1 MERIITC
8 PHCLDQDHC
17 FEDVQEN
24 HSSYLCFSCGFMSDS
39 RYSTDS
45 LELEDSLKKSPQLI
59 IKNQFKDNQRNIVW
73 FPAVINMGSKGMIFP
88 EGTDKDYVWKYA
100 KVIDIPKE
108 EQSLYDNYNQRLDID
123 NAQEFK
129 KDDFI
134 GACKAMGITERIK

>member
-1 MERIITC
+1 MPLKNIKN
-8 PHCLDQDHC
+8 
-17 FEDVQEN
+17 EDDIFLGKEEEFDL
-24 HSSYLCFSCGFMSDS
+24 Y
-39 RYSTDS
+39 
-45 LELEDSLKKSPQLI
+45 SLKSFFLRRKKCLILRCEHSIVLREKNNPTEHSPI

-88 EGTDKDYVWKYA
+88 EGNDKDYVWKYA
-100 KVIDIPKE
+100 KIIDIPKE
-108 EQSLYDNYNQRLDID
+108 EQALYDNYNQRLDVD